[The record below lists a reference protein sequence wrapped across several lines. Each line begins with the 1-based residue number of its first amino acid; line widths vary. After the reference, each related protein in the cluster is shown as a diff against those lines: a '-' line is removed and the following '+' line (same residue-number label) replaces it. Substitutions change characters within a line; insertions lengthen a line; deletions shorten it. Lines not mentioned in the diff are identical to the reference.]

1 MAPRHWQSPHCPDGA
16 VPGWQQLSCDST
28 LSHGISR
35 PVMEIG
41 QGVYCNS
48 KLKIYLVEPS
58 GPRPPPSRTGFE
70 SAPGHGG
77 HSVLPTTA
85 PGRERLIKGHEYHQ
99 THHWRQTHPVFFG
112 FYIKVNHIKENV
124 SLVYHHEQSN
134 GGPSWEYGTSMGIYT
149 VAPEARNR

>member
-1 MAPRHWQSPHCPDGA
+1 
-16 VPGWQQLSCDST
+16 
-28 LSHGISR
+28 
-35 PVMEIG
+35 MESG

-85 PGRERLIKGHEYHQ
+85 PGRERLIKGHEYHR

-124 SLVYHHEQSN
+124 SLVYRREQ
-134 GGPSWEYGTSMGIYT
+134 T
-149 VAPEARNR
+149 